1 MRLWPSHIV
10 RACVLLMSGTT
21 FGAAAQ
27 TIPQRTDISI
37 KCSEQA
43 DFLRLHGQERK
54 DFRERCKRQ
63 LGPTNDINTGDANR
77 NSAPQLQQVQFTG
90 SDFSQTRFAFEQ
102 LSVSDRMTVQMLL
115 TATGYWPAVPNLDFG
130 RRLFEAIS
138 KYRSDAGL
146 SQQSSLDGQF
156 FGLLNRDAQPLL
168 RLWGFRQVSHP
179 QIGYALWIPAG
190 LDLQVERNENGLV
203 WNDRLRRISLNYE
216 FYANVDVAYAFKVLV
231 DKKNLTGSKIY
242 YKTLKDDFFAISSS
256 LDGVDSYT
264 RYQRVPNGVIG
275 FSLFWKNKEAD
286 LHMERVASIMSG
298 SLASSTTGA
307 PFANLPV
314 FREPQQVV
322 AVSRPPEPL
331 PQVVTPKPEPKPEP
345 KQSGASSGTGFFVN
359 SDGIVLTNA
368 HVVNDCKNIQLTAD
382 GKSSSETQIL
392 AKDAVNDLAVL
403 KTTLKPQRVASFRNG
418 IRLGEQVEAFGYPLT
433 QVLSSSGNFT
443 IGNVTALSGIGDDS
457 RYLQISAPVQPGNS
471 GGPLLDQYGNLVGV
485 VSAKLNALK
494 VMIATNGDVPQN
506 VNFVIKANAATNFLE
521 SNRIAITQGN
531 LTAQVSAP
539 DLADQA
545 REMSA
550 FIVCGRE

>member
-1 MRLWPSHIV
+1 MRLWPGHIV

-21 FGAAAQ
+21 SGAAAQ

-43 DFLRLHGQERK
+43 DFLRLHGQQRS

-63 LGPTNDINTGDANR
+63 LGPTSDVNTVEANR
-77 NSAPQLQQVQFTG
+77 NSALNVQQAQFNG
-90 SDFSQTRFAFEQ
+90 SDFSQTRYAFEQ
-102 LSVSDRMTVQMLL
+102 LSISDRMTVQMLL
-115 TATGYWPAVPNLDFG
+115 TTTGYWPAVPNVEFG

-138 KYRSDAGL
+138 KYRSDNGL
-146 SQQSSLDGQF
+146 VQQASFDDQF
-156 FGLLNRDAQPLL
+156 IGKLNRDAQPLL
-168 RLWGFRQVSHP
+168 RLWGLKQISHP
-179 QIGYALWIPAG
+179 QRGYSLWVPMG
-190 LDLQVERNENGLV
+190 LDLQVERNENGLI
-203 WNDRLRRISLNYE
+203 WNDASKRVSLNYE
-216 FYANVDVAYAFKVLV
+216 FYPNLNLTSLFDVLI
-231 DKKNLTGSKIY
+231 DKKTTTGSQIY
-242 YKTLKDDFFAISSS
+242 YKILKSDFFAISSS
-256 LDGVDSYT
+256 LDGIDSYT
-264 RYQRVPNGVIG
+264 RYQRVSNGVIG

-298 SLASSTTGA
+298 SLGSSTTGA

-314 FREPQQVV
+314 FKEPQQTV
-322 AVSRPPEPL
+322 AVSRPPDPQ

-359 SDGIVLTNA
+359 SDGLVLTNA
-368 HVVNDCKNIQLTAD
+368 HVVSECKTIQVTTD

-403 KTTLKPQRVASFRNG
+403 KTTLKPLRVASFRTG

-443 IGNVTALSGIGDDS
+443 IGNVTALAGIADDS
-457 RYLQISAPVQPGNS
+457 RYLQVSAPVQPGNS

-485 VSAKLNALK
+485 VSAKLNALQI
-494 VMIATNGDVPQN
+494 MLATNGDVPQN

-531 LTAQVSAP
+531 LTVQVAAP

-545 REMSA
+545 REMST
-550 FIVCGRE
+550 FIVCNQ